1 MLPDIDGVIIIS
13 MMNRKIPGKKTAF
26 AAVIAIASIV
36 LIVLLSVWTHE
47 LQKQDIEMKV
57 KDALRS
63 IVQQEGDR
71 ALFEAA
77 GIPVDEIHY
86 SYEDLPLFAGRDG
99 TWEYSDDDRRT
110 ISLFR
115 KAAPSVVQIMPS
127 SDLSGN
133 GDGAGVILSSDGYIV
148 TNSHVAP
155 SASIKYT
162 VKFFD
167 GSISEAVLVGTDPL
181 SDIALLKTDK
191 GNLQAIGL
199 ASSGAVMTGESV
211 YAIGHP
217 YGYAWT
223 LSAGIVSG
231 TDRIVSSSASAVIP
245 SMIQTDAAIN
255 PGNSGGPLLKQDGT
269 MIGIVSSIHT
279 QTGSSDGVAFAIPAE
294 RVIDSVREII
304 DTGAVHRGWLDLL
317 SVELNES
324 IAQYAGL
331 TVSEGI
337 LVSQVVP
344 GGNADKAGIRGGNQ
358 AVQYGQSVIYLGG
371 DVITAINGIP
381 INGYEDYFAA
391 LFDTNP
397 GDTVELSLIRNGSPI
412 TIDAVLIERTVENSG
427 WIAR

>member
-1 MLPDIDGVIIIS
+1 
-13 MMNRKIPGKKTAF
+13 
-26 AAVIAIASIV
+26 
-36 LIVLLSVWTHE
+36 
-47 LQKQDIEMKV
+47 MKV

-86 SYEDLPLFAGRDG
+86 SYEDLPLFAGREG

-181 SDIALLKTDK
+181 SDIALLKTAK

-344 GGNADKAGIRGGNQ
+344 GGNADRAGIRGGNQ

-397 GDTVELSLIRNGSPI
+397 GDTVELSLIRNGNPI

>member
-1 MLPDIDGVIIIS
+1 
-13 MMNRKIPGKKTAF
+13 
-26 AAVIAIASIV
+26 
-36 LIVLLSVWTHE
+36 
-47 LQKQDIEMKV
+47 MKV

>member
-1 MLPDIDGVIIIS
+1 M
-13 MMNRKIPGKKTAF
+13 
-26 AAVIAIASIV
+26 
-36 LIVLLSVWTHE
+36 LLSVWTHE

-167 GSISEAVLVGTDPL
+167 GSISEAVLAGTDPL

>member
-1 MLPDIDGVIIIS
+1 
-13 MMNRKIPGKKTAF
+13 
-26 AAVIAIASIV
+26 
-36 LIVLLSVWTHE
+36 
-47 LQKQDIEMKV
+47 MKV

-86 SYEDLPLFAGRDG
+86 SYEDLPLFAGREG

-344 GGNADKAGIRGGNQ
+344 GGNADRAGIRGGNQ

-397 GDTVELSLIRNGSPI
+397 GDTVELSLIRNGNPI

>member
-1 MLPDIDGVIIIS
+1 
-13 MMNRKIPGKKTAF
+13 MMNRKFSGKKTVL
-26 AAVIAIASIV
+26 AAAAAVAAIVIAI
-36 LIVLLSVWTHE
+36 LLSVWTHE
-47 LQKQDIEMKV
+47 LRRHGMEIAV
-57 KDALRS
+57 KNALSS
-63 IVQQEGDR
+63 IVEREGDR

-77 GIPVDEIHY
+77 GIPVNEIHY
-86 SYEDLPLFAGRDG
+86 SYEDLPLFSGNDG
-99 TWEYSDDDRRT
+99 TWDYSDDDRRA

-115 KAAPSVVQIMPS
+115 KAAPSVVQILPS

-155 SASIKYT
+155 SAAMPYT

-167 GSISEAVLVGTDPL
+167 GSTSEAVLVGTDPL
-181 SDIALLKTDK
+181 SDIALLKADQ

-199 ASSGAVMTGESV
+199 ASSGSVMTGESV

-231 TDRIVSSSASAVIP
+231 TDRIVSSASAVIP

-269 MIGIVSSIHT
+269 MVGIVSSIHT

-294 RVIDSVREII
+294 RVIDSVKEII

-317 SVELNES
+317 SVELNEA

-331 TVSEGI
+331 PVSEGI

-344 GGNADKAGIRGGNQ
+344 GGNADRAGIRGGSQ

-371 DVITAINGIP
+371 DVITAIDGMP

-397 GDTVELSLIRNGSPI
+397 GETVTLSIIRNGSVMNL
-412 TIDAVLIERTVENSG
+412 DAVLIERTVENSG